1 MFKVVDWFSQAFA
14 YIAMAVLIFI
24 MLFITVSVCGR
35 YFFNT
40 PIPDD
45 IIIMQALLVVLVFLP
60 FAFVQQEKAHLS
72 VTLLTDMMGPK
83 GQYICDMLGLAVGMI
98 FIGIVTVAS
107 FGDSWNSYIDQSI
120 FEGPLEVPEWPA
132 RGSVF
137 LGTGLLLLKLFADF
151 IKGLI
156 EGPSDVQVSHM
167 PDH

>member
-1 MFKVVDWFSQAFA
+1 MFRVVDWFSKAFA
-14 YIAMAVLIFI
+14 YLAMAVLIFI

-35 YFFNT
+35 YFFNQ

-45 IIIMQALLVVLVFLP
+45 IVIMQALLVVLVFLP

-72 VTLLTDMMGPK
+72 VSILTDRMGPK
-83 GQYICDMLGLAVGMI
+83 GQFFCDMLGLVVGMI
-98 FIGIVTVAS
+98 FLGIVTVAS
-107 FGDSWNSYIDQSI
+107 FGDASAAFFDGAV
-120 FEGPLEVPEWPA
+120 FEGPLEIPEWPA
-132 RGSVF
+132 RGSVC
-137 LGTGLLLLKLFADF
+137 LGTGLLLLKLLADF